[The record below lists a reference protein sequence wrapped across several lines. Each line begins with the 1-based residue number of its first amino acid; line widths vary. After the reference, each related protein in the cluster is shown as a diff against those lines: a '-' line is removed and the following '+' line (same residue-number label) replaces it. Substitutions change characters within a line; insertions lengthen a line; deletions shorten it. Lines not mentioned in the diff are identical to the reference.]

1 MVLGPEISKKIA
13 ELYARMEEAYD
24 EVAQAL
30 AFSCEGCPDNCCD
43 SFFLHHTYVEW
54 AYLWEGLNS
63 LPQERLA
70 ELTERA
76 AHYVTESEIMLA
88 RGERPVVMCP
98 LNDNG
103 LCSVYSHRLMICRM
117 HGVPSSLTRPDGK
130 KLQFPGCFRCQEMV
144 GDREDVPT
152 VDRTDMYKELVAL
165 ETALL
170 GARRHILP
178 RVKLTIAQM
187 IVKGPPGLSQTTKS
201 IRRQ

>member
-1 MVLGPEISKKIA
+1 MVLDPEISKKIA

-24 EVAQAL
+24 EVAQVL
-30 AFSCEGCPDNCCD
+30 AFSCAGCPDNCCD

-70 ELTERA
+70 ELTGRA

-130 KLQFPGCFRCQEMV
+130 KLRFPGCFRCQEMV

-187 IVKGPPGLSQTTKS
+187 IVKGPPK
-201 IRRQ
+201 IP